1 MRDEKA
7 PQLVVNRFTPIQEV
21 AVPVEQR
28 LYLRLPSENTIEDRK
43 TRAILNMFPGGKQAV
58 LYYADT
64 GVRRGTQCSV
74 REDMLDELRRLLGPD
89 SVVLK

>member
-1 MRDEKA
+1 
-7 PQLVVNRFTPIQEV
+7 
-21 AVPVEQR
+21 
-28 LYLRLPSENTIEDRK
+28 
-43 TRAILNMFPGGKQAV
+43 MFPGGKQAV